1 MSAESRT
8 PREPDRPP
16 MDVDW
21 VLQQDAKTGEWHP
34 AIPAKPPRHWP
45 WLQRIVDWL
54 WGVKR

>member
-1 MSAESRT
+1 
-8 PREPDRPP
+8 

-34 AIPAKPPRHWP
+34 AIPAKHPRHWP